1 MVWCSCYLKGVF
13 GMIMRKDPT
22 DLGHTVKYEDMAGSF
37 SEDAVEGA
45 WPAVWLGG
53 TAAIPLVFHP

>member
-1 MVWCSCYLKGVF
+1 
-13 GMIMRKDPT
+13 MRKDPT
-22 DLGHTVKYEDMAGSF
+22 DLGHTVKYEEMAGSF

-53 TAAIPLVFHP
+53 TAAILLVFHP